1 MESLPNCILCN
12 HPLRSA
18 TSGPAVEPFWQ
29 RYTDFLRV
37 PFAMTGM
44 GILLLLMVLPV
55 MVPDNILLP
64 VAFGSYVL
72 IMLVGWSILLQGATG
87 SVTFPGPA
95 QLGKLMSGPALPLAV
110 VVSLLMTGLG
120 WAGGEFPFVAFVL
133 AVVVACLLPALL
145 MIVGRDKGM
154 TGVVQKDS
162 WMAVFQGVR
171 FLYIPL
177 GGGALALFVFL
188 QALVSLLSDV
198 ASPGIVQGMH
208 NGAYGYG
215 VWVIAAVSGYCLL
228 QFQDA
233 LGFQAEGARG
243 KGRKSAIRR
252 LDSNTARF
260 EVLLKEGMYDKAVS
274 LLRGQAEKHPNAID
288 IQERYFQ
295 LLVFLKDKSGVAH
308 QGESFLSALL
318 AGDKQEEA
326 MVVLSKILLVMPEYR
341 PEDPGTALGLAKV
354 CAEFREFGRAVQ
366 LLDGMHQTSPHFPQL
381 PEAYMLRAKLLHE
394 KLGQSSQALETMEYL
409 VTRFQKH
416 PRYELMRTYWK
427 QLGGQDSGGDFLV

>member
-1 MESLPNCILCN
+1 MRP
-12 HPLRSA
+12 A
-18 TSGPAVEPFWQ
+18 TSGPVVEPFWQ

-37 PFAMTGM
+37 PFSLPGV
-44 GILLLLMVLPV
+44 GVLVLLMILPV
-55 MVPDNILLP
+55 MAPEKLLLP
-64 VAFGSYVL
+64 FAFGSYTL
-72 IMLVGWSILLQGATG
+72 IMLIAWGILQQGSSGEVA
-87 SVTFPGPA
+87 FPDFA
-95 QLGKLMSGPALPLAV
+95 RLGKSLSGPAIPLAAL
-110 VVSLLMTGLG
+110 VSALIAALG
-120 WAGGEFPFVAFVL
+120 WLAQDLSFIAFLL
-133 AVVVACLLPALL
+133 AVMAVCLLPVLL
-145 MIVGRDKGM
+145 MIVGRDKALAGI
-154 TGVVQKDS
+154 VQKES
-162 WMAVFQGVR
+162 WFGIFRAVR

-177 GGGALALFVFL
+177 GGGAVLLFAFL

-215 VWVIAAVSGYCLL
+215 LWVVSAVSGYALL

-233 LGFQAEGARG
+233 LGFQSEGVRV

-274 LLRGQAEKHPNAID
+274 HLRGQAEKHPNAID
-288 IQERYFQ
+288 VQERYFQ
-295 LLVFLKDKSGVAH
+295 LLVFLRDKSGVAH

-318 AGDKQEEA
+318 AGDKREEA

-341 PEDPGTALGLAKV
+341 PEDPGTALGLAKA
-354 CAEFREFGRAVQ
+354 CTEFREFARAVQ

-394 KLGQSSQALETMEYL
+394 KLGQSQQALEAMEYL

-416 PRYELMRTYWK
+416 PRYELMRAYWK
-427 QLGGQDSGGDFLV
+427 QLGGQDSSGDFLV